1 MALVVAQIV
10 ISSWSQLVVQAPHII
25 LVPTI
30 VVPSGLSFSI
40 AHIPPHFS
48 LSYCSVKNL
57 FTVVVH
63 ATQAVRQSSLAQNVN
78 ILHKPSY
85 VLSLHMTR
93 VHADGIGRTVCGNWV
108 PPSTT
113 SPRDQI

>member
-1 MALVVAQIV
+1 MALIVAQIV
-10 ISSWSQLVVQAPHII
+10 ISSWSQLVVQAPHIT

-40 AHIPPHFS
+40 LHVLPHFS
-48 LSYCSVKNL
+48 LPYCSVKNV

-63 ATQAVRQSSLAQNVN
+63 TTQAVRQSSLAQNVN

-85 VLSLHMTR
+85 VLSPHTTR
-93 VHADGIGRTVCGNWV
+93 AHADGIGRTVCGNWV